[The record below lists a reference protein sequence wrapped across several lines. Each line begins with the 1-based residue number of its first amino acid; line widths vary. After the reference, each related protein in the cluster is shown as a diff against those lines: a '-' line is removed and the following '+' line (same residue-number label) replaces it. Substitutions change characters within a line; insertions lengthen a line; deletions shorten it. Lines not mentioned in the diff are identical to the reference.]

1 MASVDS
7 RHRPNDVDRGRSSRG
22 LAVVAAVAGL
32 SVLTVI
38 AVRAVAA
45 DAKGCGSGVRL
56 TVAAAP
62 EIAPAVQKIAA
73 TWVATNPR
81 VGNQCVSVQVSPMS
95 PADVA
100 GVLAARSGGRINTG
114 GQAVAAANTPPP
126 TDTQVPAAWV
136 PDSTSWLGRVQAIN
150 RDAFDPEYFS
160 LAMSPVVLAG
170 PEPVVRSLQNGK
182 PRKLAIPDL
191 ARMLDR
197 VLRGGDKTV
206 RIAMVEP
213 RRDAAGLAG
222 AVLLHDAV
230 VNTPAQLP
238 ALVGTYRSV
247 VLAPDQASLL
257 KGFETTQA
265 VAPMSEQAMLA
276 YDAAAPKVPLSAI
289 TLEPTVALDY
299 PYAVVTGK
307 PRAIT
312 QAAELFRGALNG
324 PEVREL
330 LAKAGFRAQDG
341 TAETGFP
348 AGHGASTEPIVGMPL
363 DDPAKIAEVVGIWTA
378 SKTPSRVLA
387 LVDVTASMN
396 NPITMPSGAQVT
408 RMQVMQQA
416 AVDGLRL
423 FTDDSEVG
431 IWAYALSLAPNRD
444 HREVVPIAELNRAQR
459 ARLNAA
465 IAAVQPA
472 PTDVAG
478 LYDSLLAAYQ
488 KMKDGYRVDRSNTIV
503 VFTDGRNSKPG
514 GTTLDGLQLGL
525 EKLADLTKP
534 IRVVLLGIGPDVD
547 LTELETIAKATG
559 GKAFQVSDPAK
570 IGSIFLNALLRP

>member
-100 GVLAARSGGRINTG
+100 GVLAARSGGRITTR

-222 AVLLHDAV
+222 AVLL
-230 VNTPAQLP
+230 
-238 ALVGTYRSV
+238 GTYRSV

-363 DDPAKIAEVVGIWTA
+363 D
-378 SKTPSRVLA
+378 
-387 LVDVTASMN
+387 
-396 NPITMPSGAQVT
+396 
-408 RMQVMQQA
+408 
-416 AVDGLRL
+416 
-423 FTDDSEVG
+423 
-431 IWAYALSLAPNRD
+431 
-444 HREVVPIAELNRAQR
+444 
-459 ARLNAA
+459 
-465 IAAVQPA
+465 
-472 PTDVAG
+472 
-478 LYDSLLAAYQ
+478 
-488 KMKDGYRVDRSNTIV
+488 
-503 VFTDGRNSKPG
+503 
-514 GTTLDGLQLGL
+514 
-525 EKLADLTKP
+525 
-534 IRVVLLGIGPDVD
+534 
-547 LTELETIAKATG
+547 
-559 GKAFQVSDPAK
+559 
-570 IGSIFLNALLRP
+570 

>member
-265 VAPMSEQAMLA
+265 VA
-276 YDAAAPKVPLSAI
+276 
-289 TLEPTVALDY
+289 
-299 PYAVVTGK
+299 
-307 PRAIT
+307 
-312 QAAELFRGALNG
+312 LFRGALNG

>member
-276 YDAAAPKVPLSAI
+276 YDGS
-289 TLEPTVALDY
+289 
-299 PYAVVTGK
+299 
-307 PRAIT
+307 
-312 QAAELFRGALNG
+312 
-324 PEVREL
+324 
-330 LAKAGFRAQDG
+330 RAQDG

-378 SKTPSRVLA
+378 SKNPSRVLA
-387 LVDVTASMN
+387 
-396 NPITMPSGAQVT
+396 
-408 RMQVMQQA
+408 
-416 AVDGLRL
+416 
-423 FTDDSEVG
+423 
-431 IWAYALSLAPNRD
+431 
-444 HREVVPIAELNRAQR
+444 
-459 ARLNAA
+459 
-465 IAAVQPA
+465 
-472 PTDVAG
+472 
-478 LYDSLLAAYQ
+478 
-488 KMKDGYRVDRSNTIV
+488 
-503 VFTDGRNSKPG
+503 
-514 GTTLDGLQLGL
+514 
-525 EKLADLTKP
+525 
-534 IRVVLLGIGPDVD
+534 
-547 LTELETIAKATG
+547 
-559 GKAFQVSDPAK
+559 
-570 IGSIFLNALLRP
+570 